1 MHTHR
6 SRVRTAALLVATLAA
21 STAAAQ
27 TQVTPPKNKYSVEDD
42 VKAGREAAQQVE
54 RQMPLLGDDEVQ
66 SYVENLGERLVAAIP
81 SSLQHPEF
89 HYTFKVVNQ
98 KDINAFA
105 LPGGPMFVLRGMLE
119 AAQTEGEVAGVMA
132 HEISHVALRHGTAQ
146 ATAATKYEIGQVAG
160 TILGAIIGGRTGAIV
175 ARGSQLGIGISFL
188 RFGRE
193 YEKQADLLGAQIM
206 ARAGYDPVEMA
217 NMFRTIEQQSGNGG
231 PEFLSDHPNP
241 GNRIEYITAE
251 AKALRV
257 ENPVRDT
264 ARFEQMQ
271 AELGKLPRAPEQQ
284 NARATSQPVGGD
296 VEAPASEYRT
306 YTEGQLFRVSVPG
319 NWRELPAGNNA
330 VWFAPEGAYGTAESG
345 QSVFTHGVQFGIG
358 QVNTSDIRE
367 ATRALVQSLSQG
379 NPRLQQ
385 AGNAERTRFGDRTG
399 LALQLRNVSDATGEA
414 EVITVRT
421 AMLQNNVLF
430 YSIAVAP
437 ADEFRDYAPVFQRV
451 QQSVQVTA
459 AH

>member
-1 MHTHR
+1 MQTHR
-6 SRVRTAALLVATLAA
+6 VRRHTAVLIAALFMA

-27 TQVTPPKNKYSVEDD
+27 TQITPPKNKYSVEDD

-54 RQMPLLGDDEVQ
+54 RQMPLLHNDEVQ
-66 SYVENLGERLVAAIP
+66 SYVERLGERLVASIP
-81 SSLQHPEF
+81 ASLQHPEF
-89 HYTFKVVNQ
+89 HYTFKVVDQ

-119 AAQTEGEVAGVMA
+119 AAHTEGEVAGVMA

-206 ARAGYDPVEMA
+206 ARAGYDPVDMA

-241 GNRIEYITAE
+241 GNRIEYITEE
-251 AKALRV
+251 AKSLRV
-257 ENPVRDT
+257 QNPVRDT

-271 AELGKLPRAPEQQ
+271 AKLEGLPHAPEKQ
-284 NARATSQPVGGD
+284 NAGNTAEPVGGE
-296 VEAPASEYRT
+296 VEAPAAQYRT
-306 YTEGQLFRVSVPG
+306 YTSQLFRVSVPG
-319 NWRELPAGNNA
+319 NWHELPGGDNA
-330 VWFAPEGAYGTAESG
+330 VWFAPEGAYGTAASG
-345 QSVFTHGVQFGIG
+345 QSVFTHGMEFGIG
-358 QVNTSDIRE
+358 QVNTSDLRD
-367 ATRALVQSLSQG
+367 ATRALVQSLAQG

-385 AGNAERTRFGDRTG
+385 AGNAEPTRFGDRSG
-399 LALQLRNVSDATGEA
+399 LALRLRNVSDATGEA
-414 EVITVRT
+414 ETITVRT
-421 AMLQNNVLF
+421 AMLQDNVLL

-437 ADEFRDYAPVFQRV
+437 ADEFNRYAPVFQRV
-451 QQSVQVTA
+451 QQSVQVSA
-459 AH
+459 AR

>member
-1 MHTHR
+1 MQTHR
-6 SRVRTAALLVATLAA
+6 SRVRTAALLVAALVA
-21 STAAAQ
+21 SNAAAQ
-27 TQVTPPKNKYSVEDD
+27 TAITPPKNKYSVEDD

-54 RQMPLLGDDEVQ
+54 RQMPLLHNDEVQ
-66 SYVENLGERLVAAIP
+66 SYVERLGERLAASIP
-81 SSLQHPEF
+81 ASLQHPEF
-89 HYTFKVVNQ
+89 HYTFKVVDQ

-119 AAQTEGEVAGVMA
+119 AAHTEGEVAGVMA

-206 ARAGYDPVEMA
+206 ARAGYDPVDMA

-241 GNRIEYITAE
+241 GNRIEYITEE

-271 AELGKLPRAPEQQ
+271 ARLEGLPRAPEQQ
-284 NARATSQPVGGD
+284 TASNEARPVGGD
-296 VEAPASEYRT
+296 VPPPSSSYRT
-306 YTEGQLFRVSVPG
+306 YSAGQLFRVSVPG
-319 NWRELPAGNNA
+319 NWRELPAGDNA
-330 VWFAPEGAYGTAESG
+330 VWFAPEGGYGQAASG
-345 QSVFTHGVQFGIG
+345 ESVFTHGMEFGVG
-358 QVNTSDIRE
+358 QVNTSDLRE
-367 ATRALVQSLSQG
+367 ATRTLVQSLAQG

-385 AGNAERTRFGDRTG
+385 AGNAQRTRFGDRDG
-399 LALQLRNVSDATGEA
+399 LALQLRNVSDATGQP
-414 EVITVRT
+414 EVITLRT
-421 AMLQNNVLF
+421 TMIQDNVLL
-430 YSIAVAP
+430 YSIGVAP
-437 ADEFRDYAPVFQRV
+437 ADDFNEYAPVFQRV
-451 QQSVQVTA
+451 QQSLKVTRQ
-459 AH
+459 

>member
-1 MHTHR
+1 MQTK
-6 SRVRTAALLVATLAA
+6 RVRVHTAALLVAVFTA
-21 STAAAQ
+21 SAAAAQ
-27 TQVTPPKNKYSVEDD
+27 TQITPPKNKYSVEDD

-54 RQMPLLGDDEVQ
+54 RQMPLLRNDEVQ
-66 SYVENLGERLVAAIP
+66 SYVERLGERLVAAIP
-81 SSLQHPEF
+81 ASLQHPEF
-89 HYTFKVVNQ
+89 HYTFKVVDQ

-119 AAQTEGEVAGVMA
+119 AAHTEGEVAGVMA

-206 ARAGYDPVEMA
+206 ARAGYDPVDMA

-241 GNRIEYITAE
+241 GNRIEYITEE
-251 AKALRV
+251 AKSLRV
-257 ENPVRDT
+257 EDPVRDT

-271 AELGKLPRAPEQQ
+271 AKLQTLPHAAERQ
-284 NARATSQPVGGD
+284 NARNADQPVGGD
-296 VEAPASEYRT
+296 VEPPAAQYRT
-306 YTEGQLFRVSVPG
+306 YTEGDLFRVSVPG
-319 NWRELPAGNNA
+319 NWHELPAGNNA
-330 VWFAPEGAYGTAESG
+330 VWFAPEGAYGTAASG
-345 QSVFTHGVQFGIG
+345 QSVFTHGVQFGVG
-358 QVNTSDIRE
+358 QVNTSDLRQ
-367 ATRALVQSLSQG
+367 ATEALVRSLAQG

-385 AGNAERTRFGDRTG
+385 AGNAQRTRFGDRNG
-399 LALQLRNVSDATGEA
+399 LALQLRNVSDATGEV
-414 EVITVRT
+414 ETILVRT
-421 AMLQNNVLF
+421 AMLQDNVLL

-437 ADEFRDYAPVFQRV
+437 ADEFNRYAPVFQRV
-451 QQSVQVTA
+451 QQSVQLA
-459 AH
+459 SAR

>member
-1 MHTHR
+1 MQTHR
-6 SRVRTAALLVATLAA
+6 VRVRTAAFLVAAFTV

-27 TQVTPPKNKYSVEDD
+27 TPVTPPKNKYSVEDD

-54 RQMPLLGDDEVQ
+54 RQMPLLGNDAVQ
-66 SYVENLGERLVAAIP
+66 SYVERLGERLVAAIP
-81 SSLQHPEF
+81 ASLQHPEF
-89 HYTFKVVNQ
+89 HYTFKVVDQ

-119 AAQTEGEVAGVMA
+119 AAHTEGEVAGVMA

-206 ARAGYDPVEMA
+206 AHAGYDPVDMA
-217 NMFRTIEQQSGNGG
+217 NMFRTIEEQSGNGG

-241 GNRIEYITAE
+241 GNRIEYITEE
-251 AKALRV
+251 AKSLRV

-264 ARFEQMQ
+264 AQFEEMQ
-271 AELGKLPRAPEQQ
+271 AKLEGLPRARERQ
-284 NARATSQPVGGD
+284 NASNDTRPVGGD
-296 VEAPASEYRT
+296 VEAPSSEYRT
-306 YTEGQLFRVSVPG
+306 YSAGQLFRVSVPG
-319 NWRELPAGNNA
+319 NWRELPAGDNA
-330 VWFAPEGAYGTAESG
+330 VWFAPEGAYGTATSG
-345 QSVFTHGVQFGIG
+345 QSVFTHGMEFGVG
-358 QVNTSDIRE
+358 QVNTSDLRE
-367 ATRALVQSLSQG
+367 ATEALVQSLAQG

-385 AGNAERTRFGDRTG
+385 AGSAQRTRFGDRNG

-414 EVITVRT
+414 EVITLQT
-421 AMLQNNVLF
+421 ALLQDHVLL

-437 ADEFRDYAPVFQRV
+437 ADDFKQYAPVFQRV
-451 QQSVQVTA
+451 QRSVEVTA
-459 AH
+459 H